1 MYSIVLALV
10 LGLAL
15 TGILAVVSTL
25 LRSGPRLV
33 RFVEIACWVIVGVAI
48 VWTLATIGLSL
59 VGGTTTVEVPLA
71 VHAPAV
77 KVPGLSIDL
86 PPAAIVAG
94 GADRATLTV
103 TGLSWTSRSLL
114 AAATLLKG
122 GVAIVIALIVA
133 RLGRNLQAQRPFA
146 GLAAPMLRG
155 ALALF
160 VGSLAWSLLDSFGA
174 YLAGQEALAVH
185 SWGAEASGIWVDSFP
200 QKAADLSYL
209 GWPEPAMWSVTFSFF
224 PLVAALA
231 LALLGLAFR
240 AGERMQADTEGL
252 V

>member
-77 KVPGLSIDL
+77 KVPGLIEKTVSTLREVSPTIFCSVPRIPSFVL
-86 PPAAIVAG
+86 MHSAG
-94 GADRATLTV
+94 WYRTP
-103 TGLSWTSRSLL
+103 WTSTQWVSSGPEGAGCTRRS
-114 AAATLLKG
+114 
-122 GVAIVIALIVA
+122 VSAI
-133 RLGRNLQAQRPFA
+133 
-146 GLAAPMLRG
+146 
-155 ALALF
+155 
-160 VGSLAWSLLDSFGA
+160 
-174 YLAGQEALAVH
+174 
-185 SWGAEASGIWVDSFP
+185 
-200 QKAADLSYL
+200 
-209 GWPEPAMWSVTFSFF
+209 
-224 PLVAALA
+224 
-231 LALLGLAFR
+231 
-240 AGERMQADTEGL
+240 AGEF
-252 V
+252 